1 MVSVLAFLYVLNV
14 RLTCGTLL
22 YFSIIARLF
31 GVITTNITIHI
42 LILAYTKST
51 TNIILCKNLREQKLY
66 LMLMK
71 CISARLSISMILVPP
86 QAKAKMHIDGD
97 TVEDFYNRAHL
108 DETRRKFLDG
118 LKEGREEQDIS
129 PVEEKCSVMKK
140 EINWRIEFVKKR
152 EIRPYS
158 SLSI

>member
-1 MVSVLAFLYVLNV
+1 
-14 RLTCGTLL
+14 
-22 YFSIIARLF
+22 
-31 GVITTNITIHI
+31 
-42 LILAYTKST
+42 
-51 TNIILCKNLREQKLY
+51 
-66 LMLMK
+66 MLMK
-71 CISARLSISMILVPP
+71 CISARLSISMILVSP
-86 QAKAKMHIDGD
+86 QAKAKMRIDGD

-158 SLSI
+158 S